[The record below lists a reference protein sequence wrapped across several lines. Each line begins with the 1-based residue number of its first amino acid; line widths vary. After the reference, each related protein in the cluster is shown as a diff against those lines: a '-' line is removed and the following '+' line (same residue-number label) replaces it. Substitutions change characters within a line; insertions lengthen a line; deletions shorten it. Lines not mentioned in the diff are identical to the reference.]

1 MQEQILEKDEEI
13 KLFEAK
19 SAALEKEIQW
29 KKQVRNQKSLNEDAI
44 ASVYAYCM
52 KQLWNSGNILH
63 KKFVIVTASFLYLR
77 FCPRALRLTAIRYL

>member
-52 KQLWNSGNILH
+52 KQLLNSGNI
-63 KKFVIVTASFLYLR
+63 
-77 FCPRALRLTAIRYL
+77 